1 MNVRVRVKC
10 EFEGMGVELFG
21 FVGGFGFGAGL
32 EEGREGVGI
41 GVEARVEH
49 LGVEV

>member
-1 MNVRVRVKC
+1 MDVGVRVKC
-10 EFEGMGVELFG
+10 EFESMCVELFS
-21 FVGGFGFGAGL
+21 FVGSSGFGAGL

-41 GVEARVEH
+41 GVKTRVEH